1 MKTEIKFVSLNDGPG
16 VEWPHFEWRVTI
28 NSVGFEYKTGLGH
41 RTDFFQG
48 VRRMGQGEYGHGY
61 KMNKRP
67 TGAVTLESAKCWA
80 HTPKIDDVLECLVSD
95 MDAGD
100 QSFHDFCDNFGY
112 DRDSIKALD
121 TYRACM
127 ESGEKL
133 RRALGGEYQATV
145 ASVRERQ
152 ESA

>member
-1 MKTEIKFVSLNDGPG
+1 MKSEIKFISLNDGPG
-16 VEWPHFEWRVTI
+16 VEWPHFQWQVTI
-28 NSVGFEYKTGLGH
+28 NGIGFEYRTGLGH
-41 RTDFFQG
+41 RTDFFKG
-48 VRRMGQGEYGHGY
+48 MRRIGQGDSWHPR
-61 KMNKRP
+61 NKRP
-67 TGAVTLESAKCWA
+67 AGSVTLESAKCWA
-80 HTPKIDDVLECLVSD
+80 HSPKIEDVLECLVSD
-95 MDAGD
+95 MDAGA

-121 TYRACM
+121 LYRACM

-133 RRALGGEYQATV
+133 RRALGGEYQSTV